1 MNELIRL
8 GAVPRASATDALI
21 TATEERLATR
31 FPPGV
36 ADFYRLADGTE
47 QPTPKW
53 RWNFFPLAGLNRLT
67 EIREGCNSLCLY
79 GQSERIAVKSL
90 VMLCDVL
97 IDWPTYAFG
106 ADPDSTHYGHFFADQ
121 GGEGWRVASSFNE
134 FVDIFVAESDE
145 TMLNCR

>member
-1 MNELIRL
+1 M
-8 GAVPRASATDALI
+8 PRASATDARI

-36 ADFYRLADGTE
+36 DDFYRLADGLSNPP
-47 QPTPKW
+47 QKW
-53 RWNFFPLAGLNRLT
+53 IWNFFSLAGLTRLT
-67 EIREGCNSLCLY
+67 EIREGYDYLCLY

-90 VMLCDVL
+90 VMFCDVL
-97 IDWPTYAFG
+97 IDLPTYAFG
-106 ADPDSTHYGHFFADQ
+106 ADPDSPHYGHFFADQ
-121 GGEGWRVASSFNE
+121 GGEGWRVACSFNE